1 MKSLHIKHYRSV
13 RILLLILLILCGGLQ
28 SYAQSENTKWF
39 NRIGHG
45 RDSLANIEN
54 INIWNRYAS
63 ANQEIAQKNDKDMTV
78 ERTWDFEVYRAW
90 YRLTHGSARFSFF
103 NLYASGL
110 GGDMLRYLMYH
121 EKDAAAKLTYFD
133 DLMWLCD
140 FRIQHLDELNSLPPP
155 PSDYGPLTRST
166 LGDVKT
172 WKAHFYY
179 TEGRTLPPTVYDKL
193 TAYNLFA
200 DAMKT
205 VRQQKS
211 VNGTEVEPYLLRE
224 YFNACYDLYKSDPE
238 RYKVQFLSDYLD
250 CASTCKRLYEE
261 AKTEQEFGY
270 YYNIF
275 YSNGGIKTIFKDTG
289 VANPDS
295 LDAYFRRHFEA
306 NKHDLD
312 YVNTAIALMV
322 QNGCIPSIDAN
333 MCVEQYA
340 EVAYAHPEKMNYFS
354 ALAYGMKM
362 NKEAVFLTDSAA
374 RHQKRIE
381 MRTAFEKAF
390 EYAPTNSDK
399 AEVSLQIGKAL
410 NQELD
415 ETLAGNVDEVERW
428 ESDMI
433 GVIKYYEDAITYD
446 ADHYAVVANYN
457 LGLVYR
463 IIATDLG
470 KVWKITPKEDRE
482 KRYNIRKKQ
491 VENAKKSIE
500 YFKKVNPEAVKSS
513 ENHVYE
519 QDGCF
524 LNDYVNNA
532 QSKGINTTNYANGL
546 QNEVKKYENATTKVV
561 QKFNEA
567 GHNQYHKDLAKDAF
581 WGQKMRKCEYCGK
594 TFTGK

>member
-1 MKSLHIKHYRSV
+1 MRYLHIKHYRSI
-13 RILLLILLILCGGLQ
+13 RILLLFLLILYGGLH
-28 SYAQSENTKWF
+28 SHAQFENTTWI

-63 ANQEIAQKNDKDMTV
+63 ANSEIAQKHDKDMSV
-78 ERTWDFEVYRAW
+78 DRTWDFEVYRAW
-90 YRLTHGSARFSFF
+90 HRLTHGSARFSVFS
-103 NLYASGL
+103 LYASGL
-110 GGDMLRYLMYH
+110 GADMLRYLMYH

-133 DLMWLCD
+133 DLMWLSD
-140 FRIQHLDELNSLPPP
+140 FRIQHLDELNNLP
-155 PSDYGPLTRST
+155 DWGPTKKST

-179 TEGRTLPPTVYDKL
+179 TEGRALPPTVYDKL

-205 VRQQKS
+205 VREQKS

-224 YFNACYDLYKSDPE
+224 FFNTCYDLYKSDPE

-250 CASTCKRLYEE
+250 CASTCKRLYEDAE
-261 AKTEQEFGY
+261 TEQQFGY

-275 YSNGGIKTIFKDTG
+275 YPNGGIKSIFEETG

-312 YVNTAIALMV
+312 YVNTAIALMA
-322 QNGCIPSIDAN
+322 QNGCMPSIDAN
-333 MCVEQYA
+333 MCIEQYA

-463 IIATDLG
+463 NIANDFR
-470 KVWKITPKEDRE
+470 KVWKVTPDEDKKQRL
-482 KRYNIRKKQ
+482 NIRKKQ
-491 VENAKKSIE
+491 VENANKSVE
-500 YFKKVNPEAVKSS
+500 YFKKVNAEAAKSY

-519 QDGCF
+519 QDGLF

-532 QSKGINTTNYANGL
+532 QSRVTSITNYANAL
-546 QNEVKKYENATTKVV
+546 QKEVKKFEGSTKVV
-561 QKFNEA
+561 QKFNEEA
-567 GHNQYHKDLAKDAF
+567 HNREHKKLAKDAF
-581 WGQKMRKCEYCGK
+581 WGQKMTKCEYCGK